1 MNNNSVYIIA
11 EIGVN
16 HNGNLELAKKS
27 IDAAKSTGA
36 NAVKFQT
43 FKTEKLTTRTAETA
57 KYQKNNTGKIESQ
70 FDMLKKLELTA
81 DDFFELKTYCEMQEI
96 DFLSTPFDEESAS
109 LLKEIG
115 VHAYKIGS
123 GDLTNIPLLKKIDM
137 FGVPVLLST
146 GMSNMEEVKE
156 ALNCFQTS
164 PVTVL
169 HCTSNYPAASE
180 DINLLAMKSIE
191 KEFQVPIGYS
201 DHSLGYDVSI
211 CAVSM
216 GAKVIEKHFTLD
228 KNLPGPD
235 HKASLDPSEFTKFV
249 NKIRNCEVFLGDGIK
264 RSMPSEESTRDV
276 ARKSV
281 VASMDL
287 KKGTILSAN
296 MLTVKRPGYGIKPSN
311 LYKIIGKRITVDKK
325 VDSVILEGEIDE

>member
-43 FKTEKLTTRTAETA
+43 FKTEKLTTKTAETA

-81 DDFFELKTYCEMQEI
+81 DDFFELKNYCETQGL

-123 GDLTNIPLLKKIDM
+123 GDLTNIPFLKKIDM

-146 GMSNMEEVKE
+146 GMANMDEVRE
-156 ALNCFQTS
+156 ALDCFQYS
-164 PVTVL
+164 SVTVL

-180 DINLLAMKSIE
+180 DINLLAMQSIE
-191 KEFQVPIGYS
+191 REFQIPIGYS
-201 DHSLGYDVSI
+201 DHSLGYDVAI

-228 KNLPGPD
+228 KSLPGPD
-235 HKASLDPSEFTKFV
+235 HKASLDPSEFTEFV
-249 NKIRNCEVFLGDGIK
+249 NKIRNCEIFLGNGIK
-264 RSMPSEESTRDV
+264 RSMPSEESTRNV
-276 ARKSV
+276 ARKSIV
-281 VASMDL
+281 VNVDL
-287 KKGTILSAN
+287 EKGAVLSEN
-296 MLTVKRPGYGIKPSN
+296 MLSIKRPGNGIKPSN
-311 LYKIIGKRITVDKK
+311 LYKIIGKRINVDKK
-325 VDSVILEGEIDE
+325 ADSVILEGEIDE